1 MFEHLYN
8 GMTGDAQ
15 LLMLDVVGNPIF
27 RNMLNELAAEAQV
40 KILELNAEEKSAE
53 DFRISYAV
61 AQKEFELITEFYQA
75 IENVRLDLEQRM
87 Q

>member
-1 MFEHLYN
+1 MS
-8 GMTGDAQ
+8 GDAQ
-15 LLMLDVVGNPIF
+15 LLMLDVVGNPVF
-27 RNMLNELAAEAQV
+27 RNMISVL
-40 KILELNAEEKSAE
+40 AEEAKTKVMELSAEEQSAE

-61 AQKEFELITEFYQA
+61 AQKEFQLVTEFYEA